1 MNEIH
6 LLWIHIYCTGQVT
19 VGDNT
24 RARLTSQL
32 SHLESHRVKPESSIT
47 EKTHMRSNRTLHIIG
62 LHLVHTTSVFRFCLN
77 ETATASTKSFT
88 DDGQNSDSVSYTHLV
103 ATFFCWLVL
112 RRTILLSRFGK
123 SKCHIRLSVVS
134 S

>member
-88 DDGQNSDSVSYTHLV
+88 DDGQNSDYIVVPCRAIKVLLCSKNLYHSTVGTDAHLASY
-103 ATFFCWLVL
+103 
-112 RRTILLSRFGK
+112 
-123 SKCHIRLSVVS
+123 
-134 S
+134 